1 MKCPK
6 CGYLGFEQVDRCRNC
21 GYEFSLSSSR
31 AIPELP
37 VRNDTPVIGPLDDL
51 AIVDQTTDPRLAGS
65 LAEIGS
71 DLDRVPDISQ
81 PPESG
86 PSELPLFGSPTGPI
100 SDDTPLITRP
110 SPPRPPLAVR
120 RSTPE
125 VLRVR
130 VGPRRAAS
138 LDLGLDLDGPAA
150 GSTSVAPAGAQETLA
165 RPVDPVGTVAAGLA
179 ARAAAVTLDL
189 LILAAIDAAVVYFT
203 MQICG
208 VTIEEFAIIPQGP
221 LVAFLVVQNVGY
233 LVAFTAGGQTLG
245 KMAAGIKVVAAES
258 NQSIDMGQALKRT
271 VAWLLLAIPAG
282 LGFLTALASRDRRG
296 LHDRFAGTRV
306 VRASA

>member
-21 GYEFSLSSSR
+21 GYEFSLQSSS
-31 AIPELP
+31 AIGDLP
-37 VRNDTPVIGPLDDL
+37 VRIDTPVIGPLADL
-51 AIVDQTTDPRLAGS
+51 PLVDAAAAPQPSRFS
-65 LAEIGS
+65 AEIG
-71 DLDRVPDISQ
+71 LDVERVFDRPQ
-81 PPESG
+81 PPEPG
-86 PSELPLFGSPTGPI
+86 ASELPLFGSPT
-100 SDDTPLITRP
+100 SDDTPLITKP

-120 RSTPE
+120 RSTADVP
-125 VLRVR
+125 RAR
-130 VGPRRAAS
+130 AGPIRAAS
-138 LDLGLDLDGPAA
+138 LDLALDLDGPVAA
-150 GSTSVAPAGAQETLA
+150 HTSVGPAGAAQAQEGLA
-165 RPVDPVGTVAAGLA
+165 RPVGTEPAGLG
-179 ARAAAVTLDL
+179 ARAAAVAIDL
-189 LILAAIDAAVVYFT
+189 LLLAAIDAAVVYFT

-208 VTIEEFAIIPQGP
+208 VTIQELAIIPQGP
-221 LVAFLVVQNVGY
+221 LGAFLVVQNVGY

-258 NQSIDMGQALKRT
+258 DRPIDVGQALKRT

-296 LHDRFAGTRV
+296 LHDRLAGTRV

>member
-21 GYEFSLSSSR
+21 GYEFSLLPSS

-37 VRNDTPVIGPLDDL
+37 VRNDTPVVGPLDDL
-51 AIVDQTTDPRLAGS
+51 PLVDATAGPEPS
-65 LAEIGS
+65 RVSADIGPNVERGF
-71 DLDRVPDISQ
+71 DLPQ

-86 PSELPLFGSPTGPI
+86 ASELPLFGSPP
-100 SDDTPLITRP
+100 SDDTPLITKP

-120 RSTPE
+120 RSTSE
-125 VLRVR
+125 VPRVR
-130 VGPRRAAS
+130 AGPLRAAS
-138 LDLGLDLDGPAA
+138 LELALDLDGPAA
-150 GSTSVAPAGAQETLA
+150 GHTSGGPAGAAQAQEWLA
-165 RPVDPVGTVAAGLA
+165 RPLGTEAAGLG
-179 ARAAAVTLDL
+179 ARAAAVTIDL
-189 LILAAIDAAVVYFT
+189 LILATIDAAVVYFT

-208 VTIEEFAIIPQGP
+208 VTIQELAIIPQAP

-258 NQSIDMGQALKRT
+258 DRPIDVGQALKRT

-296 LHDRFAGTRV
+296 LHDRLAGTRV